1 MSDSYTIK
9 DILKDQNLA
18 PSKKLGQNF
27 LVNKQTPIMIVER
40 AGVSDEDTVVELGVG
55 LGSLTIPLAARVKKV
70 IGIELDSGIIKWQ
83 RESGNLP
90 ENVELI
96 HQDLLKADFVDLAER
111 CGGKLKIMANLPYS
125 ISNPLL
131 FKLIDNQAVMGW
143 ATLMLQKEV
152 ADRLTASVGTKEYGI
167 LSILLGA
174 CASVESILTVGPEQ
188 FHPRPKVDSRVV
200 KIVFDPV
207 PDRVQALPAHDSAL
221 LRQLVKGA
229 FQQRRKTLL
238 NSLSAVALPGCG
250 KTMVGEFLDRAEID
264 PKTRAER
271 LQVEDFVRLTN
282 VVSQHLSA

>member
-1 MSDSYTIK
+1 MPDSHTIK
-9 DILKDQNLA
+9 GILKDQKLA

-27 LVNKQTPIMIVER
+27 LIHKQTPIMIVER
-40 AGVSDEDTVVELGVG
+40 AGARADDTVVELGVG
-55 LGSLTIPLAARVKKV
+55 LGSLTVPLAARVKKV

-96 HQDLLKADFVDLAER
+96 HQDLLKADFAELAGR

-131 FKLIDNQAVMGW
+131 FKLIDNQPAMGW
-143 ATLMLQKEV
+143 AVLMLQKEV
-152 ADRLTASVGTKEYGI
+152 ADRLTAQVGTKEYGI
-167 LSILLGA
+167 LSVLLGA
-174 CASVESILTVGPEQ
+174 CASVETLLTVGPEQ

-238 NSLSAVALPGCG
+238 NSLSAVALPECG
-250 KTMVGEFLDRAEID
+250 KTMVAEFLAKAEID

-271 LQVEDFVRLTN
+271 LSVEDFVRLTN
-282 VVSQHLSA
+282 IVSEYLSD